1 MKDMIEFLLKLIVDY
16 PDKVQ
21 INEVNEERV
30 TVLEISVHPND
41 VGKIIGKQGRVIK
54 AIRTIVRA
62 ATIKENK
69 RTVIEIIE

>member
-1 MKDMIEFLLKLIVDY
+1 MIEFLLKLIVDY